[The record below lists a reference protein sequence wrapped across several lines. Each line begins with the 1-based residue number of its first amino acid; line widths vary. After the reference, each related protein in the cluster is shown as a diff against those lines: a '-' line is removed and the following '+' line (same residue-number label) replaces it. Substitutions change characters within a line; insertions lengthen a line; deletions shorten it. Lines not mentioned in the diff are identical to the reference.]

1 MKGIVM
7 KITGIMKKLLTLM
20 MLSAA
25 IAVLSSARAADVHAD
40 DGDNGRSDKTVYN
53 AVPRIPW
60 SLSKDRSAMHAFRF
74 GKDIHAFKF
83 DPINIEKMEYLE
95 FDIYLPDAEVVQQWK
110 TGETEFE
117 ISSSGTSDIR
127 EFAWS
132 GYDLWRQAAANGL
145 QLRDGWNHVRLKLP
159 KNSAADFS
167 GINYIRWYWN
177 EDSTDRKT
185 TDCRVANLKF
195 TVKGGK
201 DPDNVHLQPFIPS
214 TIFETEDVPVA
225 LANVTWAPYNADPS
239 GANDSTKAIQ
249 DALNDVSLNGGGTV
263 WMPAGKYRITQ
274 PVKIPEYVTLRGDWT
289 DPDISAK
296 YGTIII
302 LDIPEED
309 RNDKGTITLGGSGGV
324 YGLTVIYPNQSI
336 DDVKAYPFTFY
347 VEDHIGDGCFMPSV
361 VNCTILNGYR
371 GIGATVKEPANPES
385 DDNGHENMYVLNFRG
400 TFLATGAEAHYETD
414 FGFWDNVRI
423 GNKYWVD
430 ASHAGVL
437 PPVDESRL
445 EQYTKEHA
453 DGLTLGD
460 LEWASLINI
469 TIEDCAIGIHTVRG
483 KRDYTDF
490 QGQLYGITTKN
501 CSRGLVADSLCTV
514 NGMLLA
520 NSNID
525 GGLYNMTNTVIKMF
539 NVTVNGPKEGRIRE
553 DADYTLDLPVLD
565 SNHGYI
571 KPKPILYTADLDLGG
586 TKDVSAELQ
595 ALLDRAGTTGGVVY
609 LPGGL
614 YRLDSPISV
623 PAGVELKG
631 TSAVPTRDFPYE
643 HIYNGATLLG
653 YYTGSGPDDRALI
666 TLNGKGAGLNGIR
679 INFPENR
686 IRKSMFEK
694 NLFLTAYAVKGAA
707 PDVYIVNSFIS
718 SSAYGVDFTGC
729 DHHLVKNLFSCC
741 YRNALKLGGEGGVVS
756 NSIQNP
762 AMPFISATPFVILT
776 EGKAYQYYGTLA
788 RSSTDYL
795 ILENASNELIYNIA
809 MVCPHNMLTNN
820 YSRNTTVINLSS
832 DYMEGV
838 QMTMDGGSMTVVN
851 AMRWG
856 GKSFIHEKGILRI
869 YNRFEHC
876 FQSELDGDAI
886 EETYS
891 AWK

>member
-1 MKGIVM
+1 M
-7 KITGIMKKLLTLM
+7 KIIRILMKLL
-20 MLSAA
+20 MLTMLFAA
-25 IAVLSSARAADVHAD
+25 IAMLSGAPAAEVFADKGD
-40 DGDNGRSDKTVYN
+40 DGQPKKTVYN

-74 GKDIHAFKF
+74 GEGIHAFRF

-95 FDIYLPDAEVVQQWK
+95 FDIYLSDAKVVQQWK
-110 TGETEFE
+110 TGETELE
-117 ISSSGTSDIR
+117 ITSSGISDIN
-127 EFAWS
+127 EYAWS
-132 GYDLWRQAAANGL
+132 GYGLWSQAAANGL
-145 QLRDGWNHVRLKLP
+145 LLRDGWNHVRLKLP
-159 KNSAADFS
+159 RSSAADFS
-167 GINYIRWYWN
+167 KINYIRWYWN
-177 EDSTDRKT
+177 EADTNGKT

-201 DPDNVHLQPFIPS
+201 DPDNVHLKPFIPA

-225 LANVTWAPYNADPS
+225 LANVIRAPYNADLT
-239 GANDSTKAIQ
+239 GEEDSTQAIQ

-263 WMPAGKYRITQ
+263 WMPAGKYRITK
-274 PVKIPEYVTLRGDWT
+274 PIRIPAFVTLRGDWA
-289 DPDISAK
+289 DPETSAG
-296 YGTIII
+296 YGTI
-302 LDIPEED
+302 LVMDIPEED
-309 RNDKGTITLGGSGGV
+309 RNDKGTIMLGGSGGV
-324 YGLTVIYPNQSI
+324 YGLTVIYPDQSP

-347 VEDHIGDGCFMPSV
+347 AEDHIGDGYLMPSV
-361 VNCTILNGYR
+361 INCTILNGYR
-371 GIGATVKEPANPES
+371 GIGATTNVPSDPGS

-400 TFLATGAEAHYETD
+400 TFLACGAEAHYETD
-414 FGFWDNVRI
+414 FGFWDNI
-423 GNKYWVD
+423 KISNKYWVD
-430 ASHAGVL
+430 ASNAGVL
-437 PPVDESRL
+437 PPVDEGRL
-445 EQYTKEHA
+445 EQYTKKHA
-453 DGLTLGD
+453 DGLILGD
-460 LEWASLINI
+460 LEWASLHNV
-469 TIEDCAIGIHTVRG
+469 TIEDCAVGIHTVRG

-490 QGQLYGITTKN
+490 QGQLYGITTRN

-520 NSNID
+520 NSSID
-525 GGLYNMTNTVIKMF
+525 GGIYNKTNTVIKMF
-539 NVTVNGPKEGRIRE
+539 NVTVNGPKEGKIRE
-553 DADYTLDLPVLD
+553 DADFTLDLPVHD
-565 SNHGYI
+565 SNFGYI

-586 TKDVSAELQ
+586 AKDVSAELQ

-623 PAGVELKG
+623 PAGVEIKG
-631 TSAVPTRDFPYE
+631 TSAVPTRDFPYGY
-643 HIYNGATLLG
+643 IYNGATLLA

-666 TLNGKGAGLNGIR
+666 TLNGQGAGLNGIR
-679 INFPENR
+679 INYPENR

-694 NLFLTAYAVKGAA
+694 NLFNTAYAVKGAA

-718 SSAYGVDFTGC
+718 SSTYGVDFTDC
-729 DHHLVKNLFSCC
+729 DRHLVKNLFSCC

-756 NSIQNP
+756 NCVQNP
-762 AMPFISATPFVILT
+762 AMPFVSSTPYVILT
-776 EGKAYQYYGTLA
+776 EGIAYSYYGTLA

-820 YSRNTTVINLSS
+820 FSRGTTVINLSS
-832 DYMEGV
+832 DFMEGV
-838 QMTMDGGSMTVVN
+838 QMTMNGGSMTVVN

-856 GKSFIHEKGILRI
+856 GKSFVHEKGILKI

-886 EETYS
+886 EETYT

>member
-1 MKGIVM
+1 M
-7 KITGIMKKLLTLM
+7 KITGTRMKIM
-20 MLSAA
+20 MLAMLLAVIAVFSAA
-25 IAVLSSARAADVHAD
+25 PVAKVYAAQGNNAQTQ
-40 DGDNGRSDKTVYN
+40 KTVYN
-53 AVPRIPW
+53 AVPRMPW
-60 SLSKDRSAMHAFRF
+60 ALSKEQSAMHAFTF
-74 GKDIHAFKF
+74 GKDVHVFKF
-83 DPINIEKMEYLE
+83 DPISIEKMEYLE
-95 FDIYLPDAEVVQQWK
+95 FDIYLSDAEAVRQWT

-117 ISSSGTSDIR
+117 ISSSGTSDIM

-145 QLRDGWNHVRLKLP
+145 HLTDGWNHVRLKLP
-159 KNSAADFS
+159 RTSAADFS

-177 EDSTDRKT
+177 EADTDGKT

-201 DPDNVHLQPFIPS
+201 DPDNVHLKPFIPS
-214 TIFETEDVPVA
+214 AIFRTEDVPVA
-225 LANVTWAPYNADPS
+225 LANVIRSPYNADLT
-239 GANDSTKAIQ
+239 GKEDSTQAIQ

-263 WMPAGKYRITQ
+263 WMPAGKYRITK
-274 PVKIPEYVTLRGDWT
+274 PIRIPAFVTLRGDWA
-289 DPDISAK
+289 DPETSGG
-296 YGTIII
+296 YGTI
-302 LDIPEED
+302 LVMDIPEED

-324 YGLTVIYPNQSI
+324 YGLTVLYPNQSLE
-336 DDVKAYPFTFY
+336 DVKAYPFTFY
-347 VEDHIGDGCFMPSV
+347 AEDHIGDGYLMPSV

-371 GIGATVKEPANPES
+371 GIGATTKDPSDPGS

-400 TFLATGAEAHYETD
+400 TFLSCGAEAHYETD
-414 FGFWDNVRI
+414 FGFWDNI
-423 GNKYWVD
+423 KISNKYWVN
-430 ASHAGVL
+430 ASRAGLL
-437 PPVDESRL
+437 PPVDEAGL
-445 EQYTKEHA
+445 ERYTKEHA
-453 DGLTLGD
+453 DGLILGD
-460 LEWASLINI
+460 LEWASLYNI
-469 TIEDCAIGIHTVRG
+469 TVEDCAVGIHTVRG

-514 NGMLLA
+514 NGVLLA

-525 GGLYNMTNTVIKMF
+525 GGIYNKTNTVIKMF
-539 NVTVNGPKEGRIRE
+539 NVTVNGPKEGKIRE
-553 DADYTLDLPVLD
+553 DADLTLDLPD
-565 SNHGYI
+565 PDANHGYI
-571 KPKPILYTADLDLGG
+571 KPKPILYTADLDLSG

-595 ALLDRAGTTGGVVY
+595 ALLDKAGTMGGVVY

-614 YRLDSPISV
+614 YRLDSPINV

-631 TSAVPTRDFPYE
+631 TSAVPTRDFPYGY
-643 HIYNGATLLG
+643 IYNGATILA

-679 INFPENR
+679 INYPENR
-686 IRKSMFEK
+686 IRKTLFEK
-694 NLFLTAYAVKGAA
+694 NLFRTAYAVKGAA

-718 SSAYGVDFTGC
+718 SSTYGVDFTGC
-729 DHHLVKNLFSCC
+729 DRHLVKNLFSCC
-741 YRNALKLGGEGGVVS
+741 YRNALKLGGDGGVVS
-756 NSIQNP
+756 NCVQNP
-762 AMPFISATPFVILT
+762 AMPFISSTPYVILT
-776 EGKAYQYYGTLA
+776 EGKAYSDYGVLA

-809 MVCPHNMLTNN
+809 MVCPHNMLTNID
-820 YSRNTTVINLSS
+820 SKGTTVINLSS

-838 QMTMDGGSMTVVN
+838 QMTMNGGSMTVVN

-856 GKSFIHEKGILRI
+856 GISFLHEKGFLKL